1 MKRFILLIS
10 LLLIL
15 GLVGCQQPQKVDIA
29 ATTLPVYEFTAR
41 LCQGTDL
48 TVTRLI
54 TENVSCLHDYSLKVE
69 QMLAIESAG
78 VVIVNGAG
86 LEDFMEDA
94 LHGKTIVEASQGCA
108 LLEPHHD
115 HGHHHEHDHAQDP
128 HIWLSPIH
136 ARQMVQT
143 IYDYLCTAYPQ
154 HQAVFQKNHTDLTAQ
169 LDALQRYGEETL
181 SDLSC
186 RQLITFHDG
195 FGYLAES
202 FDLAIVRAVEEDAG
216 SEASAR
222 ERIELISLVQEKQLP
237 AVFTE
242 KNGSVSAASVIS
254 AETGVPVYALD
265 MAMSGDSYFD
275 SMYHNINVLK
285 EALQ

>member
-1 MKRFILLIS
+1 MKRIILLIS
-10 LLLIL
+10 LLLLL
-15 GLVGCQQPQKVDIA
+15 GLLGCQQPQNADIA

-69 QMLAIESAG
+69 QMQAIESAG

-94 LHGKTIVEASQGCA
+94 LHGKTIVEASQGCD

-136 ARQMVQT
+136 ARQMVQN

-154 HQAVFQKNHTDLTAQ
+154 HQAVFQKNYDDLTAQ

-181 SDLSC
+181 SGLSC

-195 FGYLAES
+195 FGYLTES
-202 FDLAIVRAVEEDAG
+202 FDLEIVRAVEEEAG

-222 ERIELISLVQEKQLP
+222 ELIELISLVQEKQLP

-254 AETGVPVYALD
+254 AETGIPVYALD

>member
-1 MKRFILLIS
+1 MKRIILLIS
-10 LLLIL
+10 LLLLL
-15 GLVGCQQPQKVDIA
+15 GLLGCQQPQNADIA

-69 QMLAIESAG
+69 QMQAIESAG

-136 ARQMVQT
+136 AKQMVQN

-169 LDALQRYGEETL
+169 LDALQQYGEETL
-181 SDLSC
+181 SGLSC

-202 FDLAIVRAVEEDAG
+202 FDLEIVRAVEEEAG

-222 ERIELISLVQEKQLP
+222 ELIELISLVKENQLP